1 MIVSIDKTHKEKRM
15 MQAKLNAQERRDM
28 IAKLRDLPALL
39 EAVVAPLTREQ
50 LMTHFMAKEWNV
62 AQNVHHLADA
72 HMNSFARL
80 KLILTEEHPTFKSS
94 DTDRWAALPDADNPE
109 IGDSLRLLSG
119 LHARM
124 ATLFE
129 SLSDEQWLRSGV
141 RADGN
146 DVSVEDVLRIYS
158 GHGERHIEQIIKT
171 LAAR

>member
-1 MIVSIDKTHKEKRM
+1 MSEDRTDKEKRM

-28 IAKLRDLPALL
+28 IAKLRALPAQL

-50 LMTHFMAKEWNV
+50 LMTHFQPKEWNV

-72 HMNSFARL
+72 HMNSFTRL

-94 DTDRWAALPDADNPE
+94 DTDRWAALPDADNPDVE
-109 IGDSLRLLSG
+109 NSLHLLSG

-129 SLSDEQWLRSGV
+129 TLNDDQWLKSGV

-146 DVSVEDVLRIYS
+146 DISVEDLLRIYS
-158 GHGERHIEQIIKT
+158 GHGERHIEQINQT